1 MKKLMSLTLA
11 ALILFAC
18 VPAVLAEQGGMFDKP
33 VTMYVYTD
41 DGGRLNV
48 RSEPRVTKS
57 NLIGRLDYGTKVSV
71 LGEVVINSDW
81 VIISYKKGENGIG
94 YVQRRYLSA
103 KKPGAN
109 PKDKQKA
116 EEDAQRKKD
125 LAELNRQLASARN
138 LKTPLMLVVRPAR
151 VSGWVNFRVGPGV
164 AASRISSLPDGYEL
178 QAIGETDKWYQ
189 AVDPKTGKTGYIS
202 KNYVTVLTTATAA
215 PVVLAKEQ
223 MGTLNVN
230 GQFALQCKLPD
241 GYQMQVI
248 NQLGE
253 KLTAFISANNNTKPI
268 LQLSIAFNELYSDV
282 ERMNNLSKKQL
293 QELEATF
300 KDMNDVKISYAKTS
314 HGTKLLVARE
324 VGEDADFVDI
334 LTVYKGYSIEF
345 VMTPNPRAKTQ
356 TLNDKQV
363 QMCIDFLSELDF
375 VPAA

>member
-1 MKKLMSLTLA
+1 MA
-11 ALILFAC
+11 
-18 VPAVLAEQGGMFDKP
+18 
-33 VTMYVYTD
+33 
-41 DGGRLNV
+41 
-48 RSEPRVTKS
+48 
-57 NLIGRLDYGTKVSV
+57 
-71 LGEVVINSDW
+71 
-81 VIISYKKGENGIG
+81 
-94 YVQRRYLSA
+94 YVQRRYLSS

-116 EEDAQRKKD
+116 DEDAQRKKD
-125 LAELNRQLASARN
+125 LEELNRQLASARS
-138 LKTPLMLVVRPAR
+138 LKTPLMLVSRPSR
-151 VSGWVNFRVGPGV
+151 VSGWVNFQVGPGV
-164 AASRISSLPDGYEL
+164 AANRISSLPDGYEL

-189 AVDPKTGKTGYIS
+189 AIDPKTGKTGYIS
-202 KNYVTVLTTATAA
+202 KNYVNVIQTASVA
-215 PVVLAKEQ
+215 PVVPAKEQ

-253 KLTAFISANNNTKPI
+253 KLTAFISANDNTKPI
-268 LQLSIAFNELYSDV
+268 LQLSIAYNELYSDV
-282 ERMNNLSKKQL
+282 ERMNNLSEEQL

-300 KDMNDVKISYAKTS
+300 KDMNDVNISYAETAY
-314 HGTKLLVARE
+314 GTKLLVARE

-345 VMTPNPRAKTQ
+345 VMTPNPRTKDQ

-375 VPAA
+375 VETK